1 MEWLA
6 GICTPQRIGCCEPKA
21 AADKEGQPPESKP
34 GHSRALDEGN
44 PAQRVTQPE
53 RSRTLQSKSS
63 KEEKVG
69 IGIIVAMNSERCLYV
84 HTVCPGATS
93 EGRLIAGDILLK
105 IDGNNVYKAPA
116 TRVAD
121 LLLGPPGSEVEI
133 WVQRLLHFLG

>member
-1 MEWLA
+1 
-6 GICTPQRIGCCEPKA
+6 
-21 AADKEGQPPESKP
+21 
-34 GHSRALDEGN
+34 
-44 PAQRVTQPE
+44 
-53 RSRTLQSKSS
+53 
-63 KEEKVG
+63 
-69 IGIIVAMNSERCLYV
+69 MNSERCLYV

-121 LLLGPPGSEVEI
+121 LLLGPPGSEVEVRTGMPVHCILTVWWQI